1 MKAYLLEFYSKRSLK
16 IWNCLIKKDCLVCFI
31 QAPTGEIDR
40 YENHSVDQTPLG
52 YMVK

>member
-1 MKAYLLEFYSKRSLK
+1 LY
-16 IWNCLIKKDCLVCFI
+16 CLI

-52 YMVK
+52 YMVKWISVHGGCLGSQRRWRTL